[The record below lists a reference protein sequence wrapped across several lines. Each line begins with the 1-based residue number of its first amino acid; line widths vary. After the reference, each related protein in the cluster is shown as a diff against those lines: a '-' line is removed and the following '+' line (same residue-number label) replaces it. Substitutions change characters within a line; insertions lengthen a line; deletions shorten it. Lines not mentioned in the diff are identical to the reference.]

1 MLETVDAEYE
11 ADIKL
16 ETGEVALE
24 RCLSRRYK

>member
-11 ADIKL
+11 ADIEL

-24 RCLSRRYK
+24 KCLSRRYK